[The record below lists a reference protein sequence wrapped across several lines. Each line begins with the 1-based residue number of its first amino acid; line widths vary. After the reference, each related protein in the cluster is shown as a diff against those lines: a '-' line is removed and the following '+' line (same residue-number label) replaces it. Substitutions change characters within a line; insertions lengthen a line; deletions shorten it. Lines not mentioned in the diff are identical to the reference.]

1 MASYSGIEQ
10 KPWLMN
16 FSKWLQCRLEDFGFD
31 AYIYTRY
38 ILSVLRQPD
47 IQMDPYDDDI
57 EMLKGKFS
65 SKNFKK
71 SIWHCSPGDY
81 TSAADDP
88 FKATL
93 FECLMDDGLDIDIV
107 ENLVDDI
114 VEKYRQMN
122 SFEAACCEKEDNI
135 SLKPAKC
142 ISCIISY
149 DEAFPPLAASTAVM
163 LKNRILSSASKRV
176 ADFCFQNGEHS
187 PADLIVVSSATSTV
201 FEPGAYPKRAK
212 MLSAVYDGK
221 GTQLGPSDLQQAY
234 DNIME
239 IAFKE
244 WCCRIGV
251 PSVTT
256 IGTGYG
262 NTGIS
267 PQLLQEQQQQQQQ
280 QEQQQQ
286 QQQYGGMDN
295 LFSMYAGV
303 RPYFLSSGAARTE
316 TYWDMYRPLQREP
329 AVVSSL
335 QYQQPQLLQR
345 YDTASSSNG
354 SSLPP
359 QSASKHY
366 ECEFEE
372 TFPDHVIRAIDNLL
386 DDEEED
392 NLLPST
398 SSKCVLK
405 LQSVVTVP
413 IRRETHFVPISLL
426 SSPEERHY
434 PVEELATRN
443 GSLASTV
450 GEGQFFVFHDNSTN
464 GEIVGSNCF
473 RVKFRVTKV
482 DKACQTDDLVDLS
495 RVRFP
500 TLPSSTPSPVM
511 WLSRFGQLELTPSMT
526 SAFKPWRKL
535 DNKLS
540 WPRIR
545 LNPQHCWTWPSTEAS
560 VGAGSG
566 SSAVVD
572 SGRNPS
578 DFQDDDFELLRL
590 IRPKR
595 VSPDPLWIFQDE
607 QEEDLLIRYSVSN
620 LIHLMSICG
629 ARAVGKFYSSALFV
643 AFAMAN
649 VSELR
654 LVPNFR
660 GWRGMQGSRMDRFER
675 DATLKKPHHYQHC
688 TKKKPPLHLSFPPP
702 QVSSRFIIVCALHY
716 TRTRQ
721 DAAADTKQ
729 RLCWKIKSTV
739 ISSTTMSNP
748 NDERILS
755 VDHNGNIIYLS
766 REDLQRAYDTIWE
779 TAITEYLRCMGILR
793 RNARESR
800 SESTEMSGPLVQQ
813 QQHHQQQQQQRQ
825 HHQQQYILI
834 SAPYYGIHY
843 PLQRE
848 SSLQYQRL
856 QLAEAYEANR
866 ENSELLPQSTTDNN
880 EWQYDESVESVHN
893 EEVEFSFL
901 PWSSTWEHN
910 VRSVM
915 VPIDPETH
923 FATTSPS
930 CPEDVHPAEEF
941 VARSESFSS
950 PVADVQYFV
959 FRDNLTTE
967 DSGHSNFQPRFRV
980 TKVDKACQTD
990 DWLDWS
996 IMSSEKSSS
1005 STSSEIIYFSRSPR
1019 VDERRE
1025 TLSASEPCQK
1035 QNKIHLS
1042 RLMLIIY
1049 WLVCSSSV
1057 ARLVAAMDDNIHLKV
1072 MDYWKEFSIA
1082 DYSKCVLAQSMG
1094 KLRIT
1099 VALAHQ
1105 VHGGGF
1111 KDLQELEVTELIE
1124 SHMSELTDEELV
1136 EMTASIDEIKD
1147 ADDDSATDETEKL
1160 TLE

>member
-163 LKNRILSSASKRV
+163 LKNRILSSANKRV

-201 FEPGAYPKRAK
+201 LEPGAYPKRAK

-280 QEQQQQ
+280 QQEQQQQQ

-303 RPYFLSSGAARTE
+303 RPYFLSNGARTE

-345 YDTASSSNG
+345 YETASSSNG

-359 QSASKHY
+359 QPASKHY

-450 GEGQFFVFHDNSTN
+450 GEGQFFVFRDNSTN

-482 DKACQTDDLVDLS
+482 DKACQTDDLVDSS
-495 RVRFP
+495 RACFP

-607 QEEDLLIRYSVSN
+607 QEEDLLIRY
-620 LIHLMSICG
+620 
-629 ARAVGKFYSSALFV
+629 
-643 AFAMAN
+643 
-649 VSELR
+649 
-654 LVPNFR
+654 
-660 GWRGMQGSRMDRFER
+660 
-675 DATLKKPHHYQHC
+675 
-688 TKKKPPLHLSFPPP
+688 
-702 QVSSRFIIVCALHY
+702 VSSISLIAP
-716 TRTRQ
+716 
-721 DAAADTKQ
+721 
-729 RLCWKIKSTV
+729 LC
-739 ISSTTMSNP
+739 P
-748 NDERILS
+748 
-755 VDHNGNIIYLS
+755 
-766 REDLQRAYDTIWE
+766 
-779 TAITEYLRCMGILR
+779 
-793 RNARESR
+793 
-800 SESTEMSGPLVQQ
+800 P
-813 QQHHQQQQQQRQ
+813 
-825 HHQQQYILI
+825 
-834 SAPYYGIHY
+834 
-843 PLQRE
+843 
-848 SSLQYQRL
+848 
-856 QLAEAYEANR
+856 
-866 ENSELLPQSTTDNN
+866 
-880 EWQYDESVESVHN
+880 
-893 EEVEFSFL
+893 
-901 PWSSTWEHN
+901 
-910 VRSVM
+910 
-915 VPIDPETH
+915 
-923 FATTSPS
+923 
-930 CPEDVHPAEEF
+930 
-941 VARSESFSS
+941 
-950 PVADVQYFV
+950 
-959 FRDNLTTE
+959 
-967 DSGHSNFQPRFRV
+967 
-980 TKVDKACQTD
+980 
-990 DWLDWS
+990 
-996 IMSSEKSSS
+996 SSS
-1005 STSSEIIYFSRSPR
+1005 N
-1019 VDERRE
+1019 
-1025 TLSASEPCQK
+1025 AQ
-1035 QNKIHLS
+1035 
-1042 RLMLIIY
+1042 
-1049 WLVCSSSV
+1049 
-1057 ARLVAAMDDNIHLKV
+1057 
-1072 MDYWKEFSIA
+1072 
-1082 DYSKCVLAQSMG
+1082 KCVTCTCCQ
-1094 KLRIT
+1094 RN
-1099 VALAHQ
+1099 Q
-1105 VHGGGF
+1105 
-1111 KDLQELEVTELIE
+1111 
-1124 SHMSELTDEELV
+1124 
-1136 EMTASIDEIKD
+1136 
-1147 ADDDSATDETEKL
+1147 
-1160 TLE
+1160 

>member
-1 MASYSGIEQ
+1 
-10 KPWLMN
+10 
-16 FSKWLQCRLEDFGFD
+16 
-31 AYIYTRY
+31 
-38 ILSVLRQPD
+38 
-47 IQMDPYDDDI
+47 
-57 EMLKGKFS
+57 
-65 SKNFKK
+65 
-71 SIWHCSPGDY
+71 
-81 TSAADDP
+81 
-88 FKATL
+88 
-93 FECLMDDGLDIDIV
+93 
-107 ENLVDDI
+107 LVDDI

-221 GTQLGPSDLQQAY
+221 GTQLGQSDLQQAY

-280 QEQQQQ
+280 Q
-286 QQQYGGMDN
+286 QYGGMDN

-303 RPYFLSSGAARTE
+303 RPYFLSSGARTE

-345 YDTASSSNG
+345 YETASSSNG

-359 QSASKHY
+359 QSASKHD

-450 GEGQFFVFHDNSTN
+450 GEGQFFVFRDNSTN

-495 RVRFP
+495 RVCFP

-566 SSAVVD
+566 SSAAVD

-590 IRPKR
+590 IRPKC

-607 QEEDLLIRYSVSN
+607 QEEDLLIRY
-620 LIHLMSICG
+620 
-629 ARAVGKFYSSALFV
+629 
-643 AFAMAN
+643 
-649 VSELR
+649 
-654 LVPNFR
+654 
-660 GWRGMQGSRMDRFER
+660 
-675 DATLKKPHHYQHC
+675 
-688 TKKKPPLHLSFPPP
+688 
-702 QVSSRFIIVCALHY
+702 VSSISLIAP
-716 TRTRQ
+716 
-721 DAAADTKQ
+721 
-729 RLCWKIKSTV
+729 LC
-739 ISSTTMSNP
+739 P
-748 NDERILS
+748 
-755 VDHNGNIIYLS
+755 
-766 REDLQRAYDTIWE
+766 
-779 TAITEYLRCMGILR
+779 
-793 RNARESR
+793 
-800 SESTEMSGPLVQQ
+800 P
-813 QQHHQQQQQQRQ
+813 
-825 HHQQQYILI
+825 
-834 SAPYYGIHY
+834 
-843 PLQRE
+843 
-848 SSLQYQRL
+848 
-856 QLAEAYEANR
+856 
-866 ENSELLPQSTTDNN
+866 
-880 EWQYDESVESVHN
+880 
-893 EEVEFSFL
+893 
-901 PWSSTWEHN
+901 
-910 VRSVM
+910 
-915 VPIDPETH
+915 
-923 FATTSPS
+923 
-930 CPEDVHPAEEF
+930 
-941 VARSESFSS
+941 
-950 PVADVQYFV
+950 
-959 FRDNLTTE
+959 
-967 DSGHSNFQPRFRV
+967 
-980 TKVDKACQTD
+980 
-990 DWLDWS
+990 
-996 IMSSEKSSS
+996 SSS
-1005 STSSEIIYFSRSPR
+1005 N
-1019 VDERRE
+1019 
-1025 TLSASEPCQK
+1025 AQ
-1035 QNKIHLS
+1035 
-1042 RLMLIIY
+1042 
-1049 WLVCSSSV
+1049 
-1057 ARLVAAMDDNIHLKV
+1057 
-1072 MDYWKEFSIA
+1072 
-1082 DYSKCVLAQSMG
+1082 KCVTCTCCQ
-1094 KLRIT
+1094 RN
-1099 VALAHQ
+1099 Q
-1105 VHGGGF
+1105 
-1111 KDLQELEVTELIE
+1111 
-1124 SHMSELTDEELV
+1124 
-1136 EMTASIDEIKD
+1136 
-1147 ADDDSATDETEKL
+1147 
-1160 TLE
+1160 